1 MKYDV
6 RMVAQARVEAPP
18 EAGKGEVAEALLQE
32 FAAFL
37 ANRPGLRAQG
47 VSVSAGHETRGYTL
61 GNGAEAVPEP
71 LPALE
76 AVK

>member
-1 MKYDV
+1 MRYDV
-6 RMVAQARVEAPP
+6 RMVAQVKVEAPP

-47 VSVSAGHETRGYTL
+47 VSVSSGPETRGYTL
-61 GNGAEAVPEP
+61 ASGAEAVPESP
-71 LPALE
+71 SALE

>member
-6 RMVAQARVEAPP
+6 NMAAQVKVEAPP
-18 EAGKGEVAEALLQE
+18 EVGKGEVAEALLQE

-37 ANRPGLRAQG
+37 ANRPGLRAQN
-47 VSVSAGHETRGYTL
+47 VSVGSGPEIRGYAL
-61 GNGAEAVPEP
+61 RSGLEAVTAAVSP
-71 LPALE
+71 LE